1 MKNFKFKLAGNI
13 RSQIC
18 HGRLIFNVIKRLFMT
33 TKRSSEKISESH
45 AGWTL
50 KRLKDESVV
59 FFSKTYF
66 PITESLSDSSFVRGE
81 SKLS

>member
-1 MKNFKFKLAGNI
+1 
-13 RSQIC
+13 
-18 HGRLIFNVIKRLFMT
+18 MT

-59 FFSKTYF
+59 FFRKLIF
-66 PITESLSDSSFVRGE
+66 PITESLSDSSFVRVE
-81 SKLS
+81 SELS

>member
-1 MKNFKFKLAGNI
+1 
-13 RSQIC
+13 
-18 HGRLIFNVIKRLFMT
+18 MT

-59 FFSKTYF
+59 FFFRKLIF
-66 PITESLSDSSFVRGE
+66 PITESLSDSSFVRVE
-81 SKLS
+81 SELS